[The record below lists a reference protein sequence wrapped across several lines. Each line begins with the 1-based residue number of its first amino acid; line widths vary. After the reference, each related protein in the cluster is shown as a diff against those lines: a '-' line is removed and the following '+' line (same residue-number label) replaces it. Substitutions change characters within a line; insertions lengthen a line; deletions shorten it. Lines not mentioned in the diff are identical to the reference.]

1 LSTTAPQA
9 PAAPPPPVPVE
20 RRGGGFAVTALVCG
34 IVGAVFGMIPLLF
47 FLAFPLGL
55 LALVFGVLAWRSARM
70 PGGTRKGMAIA
81 GTVLGCLALALGIAG
96 AVIVDDAVS
105 DLDRDLN
112 QIQMELD
119 SGR

>member
-9 PAAPPPPVPVE
+9 PASSSAVPVE
-20 RRGGGFAVTALVCG
+20 RRGGGFAITALVCG
-34 IVGAVFGMIPLLF
+34 VVGAVFGMIPLLF